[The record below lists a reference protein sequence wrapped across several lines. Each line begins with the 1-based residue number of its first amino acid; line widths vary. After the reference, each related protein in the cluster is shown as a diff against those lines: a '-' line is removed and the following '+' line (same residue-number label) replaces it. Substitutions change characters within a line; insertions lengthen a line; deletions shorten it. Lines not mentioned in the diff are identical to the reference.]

1 MKEFLVKTFGE
12 LGGTIVMSLFPLIEL
27 KGGIVYARSVG
38 YGFFE
43 SLGLAYL
50 GSTIVFIPV
59 FFLLMPL
66 LNLLKKIK
74 FVDKLAYKA
83 ENYFNGKANDALSE
97 REKKQAA
104 GKKKH
109 SERFLKQLGVFV
121 FVAIPLPMTG
131 VWTGTAIAVFL
142 GLKFKDAV
150 LPIAAGNLVAGL
162 IIELLAELCIAVWTI
177 ESLDYVL
184 WGLFALAA
192 VLFVIT
198 VVKMVT
204 GKGSEKK
211 DGGGDGDGRGCGK
224 GDAEE

>member
-1 MKEFLVKTFGE
+1 
-12 LGGTIVMSLFPLIEL
+12 MSFRENSNQQLSFND
-27 KGGIVYARSVG
+27 
-38 YGFFE
+38 
-43 SLGLAYL
+43 SLWGL
-50 GSTIVFIPV
+50 T
-59 FFLLMPL
+59 
-66 LNLLKKIK
+66 
-74 FVDKLAYKA
+74 
-83 ENYFNGKANDALSE
+83 E
-97 REKKQAA
+97 REKKQAT
-104 GKKKH
+104 GRKKH

-142 GLKFKDAV
+142 GMKFKDAV

-204 GKGSEKK
+204 GKGAKAK
-211 DGGGDGDGRGCGK
+211 DGDKDGDGQGSGK
-224 GDAEE
+224 DVAGE